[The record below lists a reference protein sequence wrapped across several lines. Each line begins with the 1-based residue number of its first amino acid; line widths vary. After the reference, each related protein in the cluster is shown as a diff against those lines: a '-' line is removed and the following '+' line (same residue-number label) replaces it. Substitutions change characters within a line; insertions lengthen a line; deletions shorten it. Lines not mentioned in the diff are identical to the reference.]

1 MIGQSIT
8 RHAAS
13 DPARTAV
20 EYSAHSISW
29 RELHET
35 INRRR
40 SQLHAAAGPFFQ
52 KQIAFALQNPLEQL
66 YMFFA
71 IVSGGGIAVPVDETM
86 DSDTKASLLF
96 SSRPGLFIADTEAP
110 GMPVPSLTLA
120 DITGAETPSSAPAT
134 SCEETDLFYGACTSG
149 SSGIPKVC
157 LRSHRSWLKSFE
169 ADEQLFPF
177 QDDERVLITGKLS
190 HSLFLYGA
198 VRMLEHGHTVV
209 LPARHSPRVFNRIVD
224 EQQIT
229 VLYAVPTT
237 LRWLLS
243 HSFFPSSS
251 VRLII
256 TGGEKWFPADNQK
269 TFARFPSASLY
280 EFYGSAETS
289 FISALNH
296 RGGQASPSCT
306 GRLFPMVEAESSR
319 DSGEIVVT
327 SPFLFSGYAGDASFH
342 FPDSV
347 GTGDIG
353 CVDEKGFLYITGRRS
368 GKIVSRG
375 RNIYAEEIEQVLMSH
390 PDVDRAVV
398 FGAHDA
404 FQGEKIAA
412 LYTGRAAP
420 GKLQA
425 HCRKQLPAYKIPACR
440 KMDRLPLL
448 GSGKIDRSRAQ
459 KYYEALS
466 KENGNDD

>member
-1 MIGQSIT
+1 MIGQAIAQYAT
-8 RHAAS
+8 S
-13 DPARTAV
+13 DPNRPAV
-20 EYSAHSISW
+20 EYSERSISW

-35 INRRR
+35 INHRR
-40 SQLHAAAGPFFQ
+40 SQLYAAVGPFFQ
-52 KQIAFALQNPLEQL
+52 KQIAFALQDPLEQL
-66 YMFFA
+66 YIFFA
-71 IVSGGGIAVPVDETM
+71 VVSGGGIAVPVDETLN
-86 DSDTKASLLF
+86 SDTKASLLS
-96 SSRPGLFIADTEAP
+96 SSRPSFFIADTESA
-110 GMPVPSLTLA
+110 GLPVPSFTLT
-120 DITGAETPSSAPAT
+120 DVTGAEAPPSAPAAF
-134 SCEETDLFYGACTSG
+134 CEESDLFYGACTSG

-177 QDDERVLITGKLS
+177 QDHERVLITGKLS

-209 LPARHSPRVFNRIVD
+209 LPARHSPRVFDRMVD
-224 EQQIT
+224 EQRIT
-229 VLYAVPTT
+229 ILYAVPTT

-243 HSFFPSSS
+243 HSFLPSPS

-296 RGGQASPSCT
+296 RAEQVSSSCI
-306 GRLFPMVEAESSR
+306 GRLFPMVATVSSR
-319 DSGEIVVT
+319 GSGELVVT

-342 FPDSV
+342 SPRSV
-347 GTGDIG
+347 ATGDVG
-353 CVDEKGFLYITGRRS
+353 CVDEEGFLYITGRGS

-398 FGAHDA
+398 FSVHDA

-420 GKLQA
+420 GELRT
-425 HCRKQLPAYKIPACR
+425 HCRKHLPAYKIPACR
-440 KMDRLPLL
+440 QMDRLPVL

-459 KYYEALS
+459 KYYEVLS
-466 KENGNDD
+466 KENGNED

>member
-1 MIGQSIT
+1 MIGQAIA
-8 RHAAS
+8 RYAAS

-20 EYSAHSISW
+20 EYSDHSISW
-29 RELHET
+29 RELQET
-35 INRRR
+35 IDRRR
-40 SQLHAAAGPFFQ
+40 NQLHAAAGPLFQ
-52 KQIAFALQNPLEQL
+52 KQIAFALQDPLEQL

-71 IVSGGGIAVPVDETM
+71 VVSGGGIAVPVDEAM
-86 DSDTKASLLF
+86 DSDTKASLLS
-96 SSRPGLFIADTEAP
+96 SSRPGLFIADTEAA
-110 GMPVPSLTLA
+110 GLPVPSLTLA
-120 DITGAETPSSAPAT
+120 DVSGAESYPSAFASF
-134 SCEETDLFYGACTSG
+134 CEETDLFYGACTSG
-149 SSGIPKVC
+149 TSGRPKVC

-198 VRMLEHGHTVV
+198 VRMLEHGHTVI
-209 LPARHSPRVFNRIVD
+209 LPVRHSPRVFDRMVD

-243 HSFFPSSS
+243 HSFLPSPS

-269 TFARFPSASLY
+269 TFARFPSAELY

-296 RGGQASPSCT
+296 REEQVSSSCT
-306 GRLFPMVEAESSR
+306 GRLFPMVEAESST
-319 DSGEIVVT
+319 DSGELVVT
-327 SPFLFSGYAGDASFH
+327 SPFLFSGYAGDAPFH
-342 FPDSV
+342 PPHSV
-347 GTGDIG
+347 ATGDIG
-353 CVDEKGFLYITGRRS
+353 SVDEEGFLYVTGRRS

-398 FGAHDA
+398 FGAHDT
-404 FQGEKIAA
+404 FQGEKVAA

-420 GKLQA
+420 GKLRA
-425 HCRKQLPAYKIPACR
+425 HCRQQLPAYKIPACQYI
-440 KMDRLPLL
+440 DRLPVL
-448 GSGKIDRSRAQ
+448 GSGKVDRPGAQ

-466 KENGNDD
+466 KENGNDA

>member
-1 MIGQSIT
+1 MIGQAIA

-13 DPARTAV
+13 HPAKTAV
-20 EYSAHSISW
+20 EYSDRSISW
-29 RELHET
+29 QELHEI

-40 SQLHAAAGPFFQ
+40 AQLQAAAGPFFQ

-71 IVSGGGIAVPVDETM
+71 VVSGGGIAVPVDET
-86 DSDTKASLLF
+86 SGNEAIASFL
-96 SSRPGLFIADTEAP
+96 SSSKPGLFIADNEAAGLP
-110 GMPVPSLTLA
+110 APSLALA
-120 DITGAETPSSAPAT
+120 AVTGAASRLSAPAAF
-134 SCEETDLFYGACTSG
+134 CKENDLFYGACTSG
-149 SSGIPKVC
+149 SSGTPKVC

-177 QDDERVLITGKLS
+177 QEDERVLITGKLS

-198 VRMLEHGHTVV
+198 VRTLEYGHTVI
-209 LPARHSPRVFNRIVD
+209 LPVRHSPRAFARVVD
-224 EQQIT
+224 KQQIT

-243 HSFFPSSS
+243 HSFFPFLS

-269 TFARFPSASLY
+269 IFTLFPSAALY

-296 RGGQASPSCT
+296 RAEQVSPSCT
-306 GRLFPMVEAESSR
+306 GRLFPMVEAGSSP
-319 DSGEIVVT
+319 DSGELIVT
-327 SPFLFSGYAGDASFH
+327 SPFLFNGYAGDEPLSY
-342 FPDSV
+342 PRSV
-347 GTGDIG
+347 ATGDIG
-353 CVDEKGFLYITGRRS
+353 FVDKEGFLYITGRRS

-375 RNIYAEEIEQVLMSH
+375 RNIYAEEIEQILISH
-390 PDVDRAVV
+390 PDVERAVV
-398 FGAHDA
+398 FGVPDA
-404 FQGEKIAA
+404 FEGEKIAA
-412 LYTGRAAP
+412 LYTGNVT
-420 GKLQA
+420 A
-425 HCRKQLPAYKIPACR
+425 HDLHVHSRQWLPAYKLPACR
-440 KMDRLPLL
+440 QIDCLPVL
-448 GSGKIDRSRAQ
+448 GSGKIDRLRAQ

-466 KENGNDD
+466 KENGYDD

>member
-1 MIGQSIT
+1 MIGQAIT
-8 RHAAS
+8 RHADS
-13 DPARTAV
+13 NPDGTALF
-20 EYSAHSISW
+20 YSKCSISW

-35 INRRR
+35 INHRR
-40 SQLHAAAGPFFQ
+40 SQLQAAYGPFFQ
-52 KQIAFALQNPLEQL
+52 KQIAFALQDPLEQL

-71 IVSGGGIAVPVDETM
+71 VVSGGGIAVPVDAM
-86 DSDTKASLLF
+86 LDSATKASLLS
-96 SSRPGLFIADTEAP
+96 SSRPILFVSETEET
-110 GMPVPSLTLA
+110 GIPVPSLMLA
-120 DITGAETPSSAPAT
+120 DVTGTEAYPSAPSAF
-134 SCEETDLFYGACTSG
+134 CEETDLFYGACTSG
-149 SSGIPKVC
+149 SSGSPKVC

-177 QDDERVLITGKLS
+177 QDNERVLITGKLS

-198 VRMLEHGHTVV
+198 VRMLENGHTVV
-209 LPARHSPRVFNRIVD
+209 LPARHSPRAFDRMVD

-243 HSFFPSSS
+243 HSFLPSPS

-269 TFARFPSASLY
+269 AFARFPSADLY

-296 RGGQASPSCT
+296 RAEQVSTSCT
-306 GRLFPMVEAESSR
+306 GRLFPLVEVAASR
-319 DSGEIVVT
+319 DSGELIIT
-327 SPFLFSGYAGDASFH
+327 SPFLFSGYAGDESFH
-342 FPDSV
+342 SPSSV
-347 GTGDIG
+347 ATGDIG
-353 CVDEKGFLYITGRRS
+353 CVDEEGFLYITGRRS

-390 PDVDRAVV
+390 PDVDQAVA
-398 FGAHDA
+398 FGVQDA

-412 LYTGRAAP
+412 LYTGRAGS
-420 GKLQA
+420 GKVQA

-440 KMDRLPLL
+440 HMDRLPVL
-448 GSGKIDRSRAQ
+448 GSGKIDRSRVQ
-459 KYYEALS
+459 KYYEAS
-466 KENGNDD
+466 FKGER